1 MIRPVL
7 FAVLLACLGPLT
19 SAGAAEPPPTWDG
32 LVLTKRKGLD
42 IVYIR
47 PDTEFP
53 GYRTVLLEQ
62 PVEVAFDPD
71 FTAEERRGR
80 RLSAADLER
89 IRTDI
94 AAEFRKV
101 FAERLGKGG
110 YTLVE
115 AVGEDTLRVGVA
127 LIDIYINA
135 PDQPTAGRG
144 RTFTMETGRVTLV
157 MELRDGPTG
166 AVLARVIDGRTADS
180 GGGMQVANSVTN
192 SAEFR
197 RLVRSWTDRLVKAL
211 DTVNAGQE
219 PGQKP

>member
-1 MIRPVL
+1 MRIRAAL
-7 FAVLLACLGPLT
+7 LAAVVACLGLVAT
-19 SAGAAEPPPTWDG
+19 ARAAEPPPTWDG

-42 IVYIR
+42 IVYVR
-47 PDTEFP
+47 PGTEFP

-62 PVEVAFDPD
+62 PVEVAFDPAFAD
-71 FTAEERRGR
+71 ASQRGR
-80 RLSAADLER
+80 RPSADDLER
-89 IRTDI
+89 IRADI

-110 YTLVE
+110 YALVE

-135 PDQPTAGRG
+135 PDVPAAGRG
-144 RTFTMETGRVTLV
+144 NTFTMETGRVTLV

-166 AVLARVIDGRTADS
+166 AVLARVIDGRTA
-180 GGGMQVANSVTN
+180 GGDGRMQVANSVTN

-197 RLVRSWTDRLVKAL
+197 RLARAWTDRLVKAL
-211 DTVNAGQE
+211 DTVNARQ
-219 PGQKP
+219 P